1 MSAMTKTEAEGEAAP
16 MPQYML
22 YRMTVERTTVE
33 RREYIVY
40 AGSEYDA
47 QLYAEENEVYGGGM
61 SDFVLYDS
69 EWEECDVSDEREVE
83 TLPHELKDYAPEI
96 AALNLD
102 ARIAAEEAAECEE
115 LAAEGWRDGAL

>member
-1 MSAMTKTEAEGEAAP
+1 
-16 MPQYML
+16 MPRHML

-47 QLYAEENEVYGGGM
+47 QLYAEENELCGVGA
-61 SDFVLYDS
+61 SDFVLHDS
-69 EWEECDVSDEREVE
+69 EWEECEASDEREFE
-83 TLPHELKDYAPEI
+83 ELPHELIDYAPEI

-102 ARIAAEEAAECEE
+102 ARIAADDDGCGEITSE
-115 LAAEGWRDGAL
+115 LAGAAD